1 MELWD
6 VYDMDR
12 NKMNR
17 TMVRGEA
24 FNDGDYHLVVHVC
37 IFNSKGEM
45 LIQQRQP
52 FKEGWPNMWDITLG
66 GNSQAGE
73 TSKESIHRE
82 LLEELGID
90 YDFTNTRP
98 YLTINFD
105 NGFDDMYFLE
115 MDLEADKLKLQ
126 YEEVQAAKWASR
138 DEILELRKSGKF
150 IPYYESFLS
159 ALFELKT
166 KRGILQNRGSVETT

>member
-1 MELWD
+1 MEYFD
-6 VYDMDR
+6 VYDDER
-12 NKMNR
+12 KLVGKTLEKGTKLEQGENR
-17 TMVRGEA
+17 M
-24 FNDGDYHLVVHVC
+24 VVHLC

-45 LIQQRQP
+45 LIQQRQS
-52 FKEGWPNMWDITLG
+52 FKKGWPNMWDITLG

-73 TSKESIHRE
+73 TSKQSVHRE

-98 YLTINFD
+98 HLTINFD
-105 NGFDDMYFLE
+105 NGFDDIYFLE
-115 MDLEADKLKLQ
+115 MDLDVDKLKLQ

-138 DEILELRKSGKF
+138 DEILEMRKSGKF
-150 IPYYESFLS
+150 IPYFESFLS

-166 KRGILQNRGSVETT
+166 KRGIY